1 MSAVDP
7 GQAAAQR
14 KLARLIGRATYALMA
29 AALAGV
35 LLGGQMGLFVDGI
48 VVVTFALVPWLRVL
62 WLVQRWQKIGDKRF
76 ALAGTLLIG
85 IALAGVIVSFV
96 VA

>member
-1 MSAVDP
+1 MSTVDP
-7 GQAAAQR
+7 GQVSAQ
-14 KLARLIGRATYALMA
+14 KFLATLIGRATYVLMVV
-29 AALAGV
+29 ALAGV
-35 LLGGQMGLFVDGI
+35 LMGGQIGRSLDGI

>member
-1 MSAVDP
+1 MDP
-7 GQAAAQR
+7 GQVSAQ
-14 KLARLIGRATYALMA
+14 KFLATLIGRATYVLMVV
-29 AALAGV
+29 ALAGV
-35 LLGGQMGLFVDGI
+35 LMGGQIGRSLDGI

-62 WLVQRWQKIGDKRF
+62 WLVRRWQRIGDKRF

-85 IALAGVIVSFV
+85 IALAGVMVSFL

>member
-1 MSAVDP
+1 MSTVDP
-7 GQAAAQR
+7 GQASAQ
-14 KLARLIGRATYALMA
+14 KYLATLIGRTTYVLIATAVVGL
-29 AALAGV
+29 V
-35 LLGGQMGLFVDGI
+35 IGGEVGLFVDGI

>member
-1 MSAVDP
+1 MSTVDP
-7 GQAAAQR
+7 AQATAQK
-14 KLARLIGRATYALMA
+14 KLATLIGRATYVLMVV
-29 AALAGV
+29 ALAGV
-35 LLGGQMGLFVDGI
+35 LMGGQIGRSLDGI

-62 WLVQRWQKIGDKRF
+62 WLVRRWQRIGDKRF